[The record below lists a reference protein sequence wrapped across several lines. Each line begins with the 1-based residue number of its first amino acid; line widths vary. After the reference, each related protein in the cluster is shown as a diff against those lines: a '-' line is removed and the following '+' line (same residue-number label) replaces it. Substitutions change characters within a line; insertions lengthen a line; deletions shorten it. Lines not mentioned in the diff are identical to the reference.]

1 MKRSF
6 KKYIYL
12 LVIFDIIAL
21 TLILIYF
28 FDLPAYILIISG
40 LLILLLGRLVNY
52 PLRNFY
58 RGFSALNNQDW
69 DDAENFFL
77 TFLKEIEDQAWK
89 KKLMYYNFGNYTSDI
104 DAMAHNNLGL
114 VYLEKGAFDKAETH
128 LRQALSIDDQ
138 YSKAYYNLAVL
149 RLLEQ
154 KPEEAKPLFEKAVEF
169 GFENSSYDQFIS
181 NVQKV
186 YGEVNKF

>member
-1 MKRSF
+1 M
-6 KKYIYL
+6 
-12 LVIFDIIAL
+12 VIFDIIII
-21 TLILIYF
+21 TLVLIYF
-28 FDLPAYILIISG
+28 FKFPAYILIISG

-58 RGFSALNNQDW
+58 RGFSALNKQDW

-77 TFLKEIEDQAWK
+77 TFLKEIEEQPWK

-114 VYLEKGAFDKAETH
+114 VYLEKGALDKAETH
-128 LRQALSIDDQ
+128 LHQALSIDEK
-138 YSKAYYNLAVL
+138 YSKAYYNLAVI
-149 RLLEQ
+149 RLLQQ
-154 KPEEAKPLFEKAVEF
+154 KPEEAQPLFDKAVEF
-169 GFENSSYDQFIS
+169 GFENSSYDQFVS

-186 YGEVNKF
+186 YGEVNRF

>member
-1 MKRSF
+1 MKNKY

-12 LVIFDIIAL
+12 FVLFDIIAI

-28 FDLPAYILIISG
+28 FGLPAYILIISG
-40 LLILLLGRLVNY
+40 LLLLLIGRLVNY

-58 RGFSALNNQDW
+58 RGFSALNGQDW
-69 DDAENFFL
+69 EAAEDYFL
-77 TFLKEIEDQAWK
+77 TFLKEIEEQPWK

-114 VYLEKGAFDKAETH
+114 VYLEKGAFDKAEDH
-128 LRQALSIDDQ
+128 LNKALSIDKQ
-138 YSKAYYNLAVL
+138 YSKAYYNLAVV
-149 RLLEQ
+149 RLLQQ

>member
-1 MKRSF
+1 MKNEY

-12 LVIFDIIAL
+12 FVIFDIIGI
-21 TLILIYF
+21 TLVLIFF

-52 PLRNFY
+52 PLKNFY
-58 RGFSALNNQDW
+58 RGFSALSNQDW
-69 DDAENFFL
+69 DAAENFFL
-77 TFLKEIEDQAWK
+77 SFLQELKDQPWK

-114 VYLEKGAFDKAETH
+114 VYLEKGALDKAEHH
-128 LRQALSIDDQ
+128 LGQALNIDKA
-138 YSKAYYNLAVL
+138 YSKAYYNMAVV
-149 RLLEQ
+149 RLMQ
-154 KPEEAKPLFEKAVEF
+154 KRKEDAKSLFEKAVEL
-169 GFENSSYDQFIS
+169 GFENSNYDQFIS